1 MKMSPKK
8 IALIVLTVF
17 VAVSIGYLVYSE
29 TREARP
35 DATGIVEQEKQ
46 GEQIAGNTALASDEK
61 QATDRIVR
69 VYYFHT
75 TFRCPTCLKI
85 EEYTKNA
92 ILSSF
97 GPEIK
102 KGTIIWK
109 VLNVEEPQ
117 NRHFVDNFKLFT
129 KSVVVVDEQKGKQ
142 VRWKVL
148 DKTWELVRD
157 QSAFTD
163 YIRSEVKKYLVG
175 A

>member
-1 MKMSPKK
+1 MSPKK

-35 DATGIVEQEKQ
+35 GATEIVEQEKQ
-46 GEQIAGNTALASDEK
+46 GEQIASTTALASDEK
-61 QATDRIVR
+61 QAINNIVR

-75 TFRCPTCLKI
+75 TYRCPTCHKI

-92 ILSSF
+92 MLSSF
-97 GPEIK
+97 SPEIK

-117 NRHFVDNFKLFT
+117 NQHFVNDFKLFT

-148 DKTWELVRD
+148 DRTWELVHE
-157 QSAFTD
+157 QSAFSD
-163 YIRSEVKKYLVG
+163 YIRSEVKRYLEG

>member
-1 MKMSPKK
+1 MNPKK
-8 IALIVLTVF
+8 IILTILSVF
-17 VAVSIGYLVYSE
+17 IAVSIGYLVYSE
-29 TREARP
+29 TREARHQQP
-35 DATGIVEQEKQ
+35 VVAEQETRNNAIVKKNN
-46 GEQIAGNTALASDEK
+46 AVSDEK
-61 QATDRIVR
+61 QPLDRIVR

-75 TFRCPTCLKI
+75 TSRCPTCHRI

-92 ILSSF
+92 IFSSF

-102 KGTIIWK
+102 KGTIAWR
-109 VLNVEEPQ
+109 VLNVDEPQ
-117 NRHFVDNFKLFT
+117 NRHFVDDYRLFT

-157 QSAFTD
+157 QSGFTN
-163 YIRSEVKKYLVG
+163 YIHREVKKYLEG